1 MRTPKNQNL
10 KTNYLKRNPKIP
22 HNHVRH
28 VRFLFFFC
36 YMQNANI
43 KHFLD
48 RHAITERQHQQ
59 QQQQQTNENKSEER
73 TRKKSD
79 FIPLGASNCI
89 FMQ

>member
-1 MRTPKNQNL
+1 MRTPNTKNI
-10 KTNYLKRNPKIP
+10 KKNYLKRNPEIP

-28 VRFLFFFC
+28 VRLLFFLL
-36 YMQNANI
+36 YIQNANI

-59 QQQQQTNENKSEER
+59 QQQTNENKSEKER
-73 TRKKSD
+73 ARKKSD